1 MQTME
6 QRVADSLAQPRVSVT
21 LLTVFAAVA
30 LALAAVGIYGVV
42 SYAVTQRTREIGIR
56 MALGAKQGDVL
67 RLVVRQGMLPAVAG
81 VALGLA
87 GALAATR
94 AMASQLYGGGAA
106 DPLTFA
112 VVALFLAT
120 VALVATYVPARRATR
135 VAPTEALRYE

>member
-1 MQTME
+1 
-6 QRVADSLAQPRVSVT
+6 VT
-21 LLTVFAAVA
+21 LLSVFAAVA

-42 SYAVTQRTREIGIR
+42 SYAVAQRTREIGIR
-56 MALGAKQGDVL
+56 MALGAKAGDVL

-81 VALGLA
+81 LALGLA

-94 AMASQLYGGGAA
+94 AMASLLYGVEAA
-106 DPLTFA
+106 DPMTFA
-112 VVALFLAT
+112 LVAVFLAA

>member
-56 MALGAKQGDVL
+56 MALGARQGDVL

-94 AMASQLYGGGAA
+94 AMASLLYGVGAA